1 MNILQEVAKYCAG
14 NPDTDTMNKISEVV
28 SLTAMSKRGRLRK
41 DFDDCYK
48 EVLAK
53 WVDGEP
59 TTREFK
65 SVFRKKDK

>member
-28 SLTAMSKRGRLRK
+28 SLTAMSRRGRLRK
-41 DFDDCYK
+41 DLDDGYK
-48 EVLAK
+48 GALAK
-53 WVDGEP
+53 WVNAEP

-65 SVFRKKDK
+65 SVFRKGN